1 MMSIKPKVAVII
13 QARMNSSRL
22 PGKVLMDIA
31 GEPMIGW
38 LVKRVKSAKQT
49 HMIIVATSDGIKD
62 DPLAMF
68 CEKNKINCYRG
79 SETNVLQRMIEA
91 AQFYNA
97 EVIVRLTADNPF
109 VSADLVDQM
118 VSKFLSLYP
127 NIDYVSN
134 TDNSGFPFGLFV
146 EVVKTNSLL
155 AVQKSLPSP
164 DQIEHVTLSFRQCS
178 SIYQT
183 YQVKSDLSMENV
195 MLTIDTKDDLN
206 RLNSDFKSLVKK
218 DPNFNYLD
226 MAAFY
231 GFVG

>member
-1 MMSIKPKVAVII
+1 
-13 QARMNSSRL
+13 
-22 PGKVLMDIA
+22 
-31 GEPMIGW
+31 MIY
-38 LVKRVKSAKQT
+38 
-49 HMIIVATSDGIKD
+49 
-62 DPLAMF
+62 
-68 CEKNKINCYRG
+68 C
-79 SETNVLQRMIEA
+79 TN
-91 AQFYNA
+91 
-97 EVIVRLTADNPF
+97 
-109 VSADLVDQM
+109 
-118 VSKFLSLYP
+118 P

-134 TDNSGFPFGLFV
+134 TDDSGFPFGLFV

-178 SIYQT
+178 PIYQT
-183 YQVKSDLSMENV
+183 YQVKSYWSMENV

-206 RLNSDFKSLVKK
+206 RLNSDFKSLAEK

>member
-1 MMSIKPKVAVII
+1 
-13 QARMNSSRL
+13 
-22 PGKVLMDIA
+22 
-31 GEPMIGW
+31 
-38 LVKRVKSAKQT
+38 
-49 HMIIVATSDGIKD
+49 
-62 DPLAMF
+62 
-68 CEKNKINCYRG
+68 
-79 SETNVLQRMIEA
+79 MIEA

-183 YQVKSDLSMENV
+183 YQVKSEWSMENV